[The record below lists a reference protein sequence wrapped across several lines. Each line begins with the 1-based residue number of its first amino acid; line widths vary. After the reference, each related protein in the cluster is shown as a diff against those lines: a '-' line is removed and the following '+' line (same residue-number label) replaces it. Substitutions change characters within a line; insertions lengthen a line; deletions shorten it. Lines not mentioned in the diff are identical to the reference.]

1 MKEKIRKTFLQLFAT
16 HIGRILVGA
25 ILFIIGGIM
34 SPNGSIGEYIYDYDE
49 GKFWLVLFYIGGLL
63 WVGECM
69 LFIVYGLI
77 INPIKALRDKI
88 KKKK

>member
-1 MKEKIRKTFLQLFAT
+1 MKEKIRRTFLQLFAT

-49 GKFWLVLFYIGGLL
+49 GKFWLVLFYIGMVL
-63 WVGECM
+63 WVGEAL
-69 LFIVYGLI
+69 LFITYGLI
-77 INPIKALRDKI
+77 INPIKSLIDKI